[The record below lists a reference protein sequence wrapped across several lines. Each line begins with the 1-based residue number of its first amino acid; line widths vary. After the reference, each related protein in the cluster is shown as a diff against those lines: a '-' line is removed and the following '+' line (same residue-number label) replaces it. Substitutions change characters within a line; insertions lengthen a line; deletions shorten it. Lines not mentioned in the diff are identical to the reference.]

1 MDIPD
6 MACTDIAGCALVV
19 RDTADFP
26 GDGPSGGQGPT
37 YTERTCLVVGET
49 SIGCVLR
56 GNGNLEIRVGV
67 GVERDGEVER
77 PGVEGWG
84 DGPVLD
90 SGPGV
95 GGRADR
101 LVAGAGLGQRHGG
114 QAQQRCCGGCE
125 EGDFNVHNL
134 LYLSSN
140 EDGGSGGCR
149 RGDICSLTELDCI
162 YPEWY
167 NRLCRVYNGYITVYV
182 CLKSESR
189 RDVQYPERYRRL
201 RISSQFLDP
210 YAQCCCP
217 ITYETTFGGFSEGR
231 LLYG

>member
-1 MDIPD
+1 MIE
-6 MACTDIAGCALVV
+6 G
-19 RDTADFP
+19 DTYVSGSREKGG
-26 GDGPSGGQGPT
+26 GDLPVM
-37 YTERTCLVVGET
+37 RHV
-49 SIGCVLR
+49 
-56 GNGNLEIRVGV
+56 
-67 GVERDGEVER
+67 
-77 PGVEGWG
+77 PGVSRR
-84 DGPVLD
+84 PLRLSVKAHLRLQ
-90 SGPGV
+90 
-95 GGRADR
+95 GR
-101 LVAGAGLGQRHGG
+101 G